1 MVVAPQAHAFMHA
14 PADDWASSITRAL
27 RGGGAP
33 AHDALDQL
41 YQAKHQVVAAHAMR
55 VLGGRQQLALDAAQ
69 EAWIRIAT
77 RPAVCPHEGALD
89 AWLRR
94 VVVNAAL
101 DVLRRE
107 VRHQRRALRSAA
119 GVPPGTA
126 SAAPPSPHAAGATA
140 AATAAEDLLWLH
152 AQISQLTTTERALLD
167 LRYRAGMSLEQIG
180 AALGLG
186 RAATESKLRRTLERL
201 RAHEESA

>member
-1 MVVAPQAHAFMHA
+1 MVAAPQAHAFMHA
-14 PADDWASSITRAL
+14 PADDWASFITRAL

-41 YQAKHQVVAAHAMR
+41 YQAKHQVVAAHAVR

-107 VRHQRRALRSAA
+107 VRHQRRVQRSVAGMTSAA
-119 GVPPGTA
+119 A
-126 SAAPPSPHAAGATA
+126 E
-140 AATAAEDLLWLH
+140 TAAEDLLWLH
-152 AQISQLTTTERALLD
+152 AQISQLTSTERALLD
-167 LRYRAGMSLEQIG
+167 LRYRAGMNLEQIG

-201 RAHEESA
+201 RANEESP